1 MEKTGVNKSKLTY
14 ILFLILATAFL
25 LRVIT
30 GITLYSGYLTPL
42 GEGYKKGFWEY
53 GYVEFVEIAI
63 NLAEGKGFYR
73 VDEIVGELMSIRP
86 PVYPLILAGL
96 YITFG
101 KSSIPPILVQSLIGT
116 LTILFTYL
124 IARQIFD
131 ERVGILA
138 SILAAI
144 YPYYVFHDTSLQEN
158 AIFTLLTA
166 ITIFF
171 LLKSSK
177 SMLLSNS
184 FFAGV
189 FLSLAVLTRTTLL
202 IILPFAVLWFMI
214 VLKNSRTKVILAMLL
229 GFVIVSS
236 PWLIR
241 NTIIY
246 GKPLFV
252 NGSGVALWNGHN
264 PYTLT
269 GYPYE
274 HIDRMTDKAWAAI
287 TDKEKEEYRR
297 LNELERDNWF
307 KQRAI
312 KFMKENPSS
321 VFKGAILKTC
331 AVMGWN
337 ISPDK
342 GNWIRKIT
350 YTLSYL
356 PILLLGIAGAF
367 LARDKW
373 KELSIIYSL
382 FFTFIAVSAVYLGHT
397 NHRIYLDIYLMI
409 LSSYAIIKFSDL
421 LKEKMRL
428 KQYESD

>member
-1 MEKTGVNKSKLTY
+1 MEKAEVNKKRLTY
-14 ILFLILATAFL
+14 LLFLILATAFL

-30 GITLYSGYLTPL
+30 GITLYSGCLTPL
-42 GEGYKKGFWEY
+42 GEGYKKGFWGY
-53 GYVEFVEIAI
+53 GYVEYADIAV
-63 NLAEGKGFYR
+63 NLAEGRGFYR
-73 VDEIVGELMSIRP
+73 ADVEIGEGERKSIRP
-86 PVYPLILAGL
+86 PLYPLLLAVL
-96 YITFG
+96 YIVFG
-101 KSSIPPILVQSLIGT
+101 KNSIPPILIQSLIGA
-116 LTILFTYL
+116 LTVLFTYL
-124 IARQIFD
+124 IAKEIFSD
-131 ERVGILA
+131 KVGILA
-138 SILAAI
+138 SIFAAV

-158 AIFTLLTA
+158 ALFTLLTA
-166 ITIFF
+166 VAVFF
-171 LLKSSK
+171 LIKSSK
-177 SMLLSNS
+177 SMSLSNS

-189 FLSLAVLTRTTLL
+189 FLSLSVLTRTTLL
-202 IILPFAVLWFMI
+202 IILPFAILWFII
-214 VLKNSRTKVILAMLL
+214 VLRDNRAKMILAMLV
-229 GFVIVSS
+229 GFIIVSA

-241 NTIIY
+241 NTIIH

-252 NGSGVALWNGHN
+252 IHSGTALWAGQN

-287 TDKEKEEYRR
+287 SDEEKEELKR

-321 VFKGAILKTC
+321 VLKGVILKTC

-337 ISPDK
+337 ISPYK
-342 GNWIRKIT
+342 GNWIRNTAYTIT
-350 YTLSYL
+350 YL

-397 NHRIYLDIYLMI
+397 THRIYLDIYLMI

-421 LKEKMRL
+421 LKEKMRF
-428 KQYESD
+428 KTI